1 MGLQVAGDSIGGFAM
16 KNSGKTNLALERLLL
31 IAAVL
36 RIVNEVVELL
46 SKVVNYDVAFP
57 KLRLQVSK

>member
-1 MGLQVAGDSIGGFAM
+1 M